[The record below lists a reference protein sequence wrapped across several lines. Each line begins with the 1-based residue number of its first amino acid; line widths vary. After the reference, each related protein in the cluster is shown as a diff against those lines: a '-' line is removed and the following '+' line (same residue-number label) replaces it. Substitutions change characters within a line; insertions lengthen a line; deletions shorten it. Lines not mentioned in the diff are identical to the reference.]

1 MPVVGPEL
9 GKIGSPPNKPAM
21 NYPYLEQPDLEG
33 VLEATGIRFA
43 WARASECPCTPIN
56 DQTQQP
62 DPNCPLCRRT
72 PGTLYF
78 RSANY
83 IIPAAAGD
91 LSDLQRTIIDSAN
104 AVVIRGVVSNATQD
118 ADMYDVLGRWSWGT
132 LKVSVLPENKIG
144 FYDRLIAL
152 DAELVFSETV
162 IATAGARD
170 IPLRY
175 IPTGV
180 NLLRSLTQVYDYGN
194 DFEVVDGNLRW
205 VEGAEPADDTRVTV
219 HYRMCP
225 TYRVIDH
232 PHVLRQ
238 SVYRQVGRNVTPVG
252 DPSHHP
258 IQAKIRLEFLPNE
271 ANRP

>member
-9 GKIGSPPNKPAM
+9 GKIGSPPNKPAA
-21 NYPYLEQPDLEG
+21 NYPFLEQSDLEG

-43 WARASECPCTPIN
+43 WARAAECPCTPLN
-56 DQTQQP
+56 EQTQQP

-78 RSANY
+78 RPANY
-83 IIPAAAGD
+83 VIPANAGE
-91 LSDLQRTIIDSAN
+91 LTDLQRTIIESAN
-104 AVVIRGVVSNATQD
+104 AVVIRGVVSNATQE

-132 LKVSVLPENKIG
+132 LKVSVSPENKVG

-152 DAELVFSETV
+152 DAEIIFTETV
-162 IATAGARD
+162 VAAAGARSLN
-170 IPLRY
+170 LRY

-180 NLLRSLTQVYDYGN
+180 NLLRSLTRVYEYGN
-194 DFEVVDGNLRW
+194 DYELVDGDLRW
-205 VEGAEPADDTRVTV
+205 LEGTEPEEDVRVTV

-225 TYRVIDH
+225 TYRIIDH

-238 SVYRQVGRNVTPVG
+238 STYRHVGRSISPVG

-271 ANRP
+271 ANKP